1 MQRRY
6 YPQYVRV
13 SEYSNDDIA
22 LPIFFLR
29 TLLRAAPAPRQEV
42 LSQLRAFAQQ
52 QQLHAAWIAGCTGSL
67 TDVALRYAGQ
77 ENTALLSGK
86 FEVIALNGTLEQS
99 GEHLHLCVS
108 DPHGTMLG
116 GHMMPGCTVRTTLEL
131 VIGCLEE
138 LAFSRQLCALSGYDE
153 LHISPVK

>member
-1 MQRRY
+1 MLINILRGVIIGMISANNAAHRFRQRG
-6 YPQYVRV
+6 PV
-13 SEYSNDDIA
+13 SYTHLDVYK
-22 LPIFFLR
+22 
-29 TLLRAAPAPRQEV
+29 RQV

-99 GEHLHLCVS
+99 GEHLHL
-108 DPHGTMLG
+108 
-116 GHMMPGCTVRTTLEL
+116 
-131 VIGCLEE
+131 
-138 LAFSRQLCALSGYDE
+138 LS
-153 LHISPVK
+153 LIHI

>member
-1 MQRRY
+1 MMTLP
-6 YPQYVRV
+6 YP
-13 SEYSNDDIA
+13 YSSSARFYA
-22 LPIFFLR
+22 LR
-29 TLLRAAPAPRQEV
+29 LLPGQEV

-108 DPHGTMLG
+108 DPHGPMLG
-116 GHMMPGCTVRTTLEL
+116 GHRMSGCTEPVSYPTHTLPTNCLLNTPVVSEVL
-131 VIGCLEE
+131 NKAANCIQVIE
-138 LAFSRQLCALSGYDE
+138 
-153 LHISPVK
+153 

>member
-1 MQRRY
+1 MMTLP
-6 YPQYVRV
+6 YP
-13 SEYSNDDIA
+13 YSSSARFYA
-22 LPIFFLR
+22 LR
-29 TLLRAAPAPRQEV
+29 LLPGQEV

-116 GHMMPGCTVRTTLEL
+116 GHMMPGCTVRTTL
-131 VIGCLEE
+131 
-138 LAFSRQLCALSGYDE
+138 DW
-153 LHISPVK
+153 

>member
-1 MQRRY
+1 MMT
-6 YPQYVRV
+6 
-13 SEYSNDDIA
+13 
-22 LPIFFLR
+22 LPTHILPPHAFTHCACSPGRKFFPSY
-29 TLLRAAPAPRQEV
+29 TLLH
-42 LSQLRAFAQQ
+42 SSSNF
-52 QQLHAAWIAGCTGSL
+52 HAAWIAGCTGSL

-77 ENTALLSGK
+77 EGTTLLNGT
-86 FEVIALNGTLEQS
+86 FEVISLNGTLEQS

-131 VIGCLEE
+131 VISSLEE
-138 LAFSRQLCALSGYDE
+138 LAFSRQPCALSGYDE